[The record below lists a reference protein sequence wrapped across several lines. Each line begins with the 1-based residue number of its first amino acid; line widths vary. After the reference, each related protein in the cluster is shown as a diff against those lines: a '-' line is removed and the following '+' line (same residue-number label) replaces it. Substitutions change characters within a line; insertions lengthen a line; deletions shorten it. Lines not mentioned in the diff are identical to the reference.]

1 MICLGVVLCILKII
15 LIVLGAVL
23 GIALLLILFLLFN
36 SFRYEAS
43 GSKESELSF
52 NSGFKWLFGIL
63 KGYYN
68 ISDGVT
74 EYAVTL
80 PFGIKLV
87 SYSSESD
94 ISYEL
99 SDENIM
105 NDEPFY
111 DDESYGKNKKRSI
124 ADRLRAIFDRIKDFA
139 ASIMEKIRLVQSF
152 NTKYNIKSL
161 MEATFKLVK
170 KLLKSIGFKKLEV
183 VGTMGFD
190 DPAGTGKAI
199 GAISAVSALL
209 PFRIDIR
216 GNFERKELT
225 GNFRLK
231 GRTNL
236 FRILFP
242 IALYVFTKPVWP
254 LARDYWKGDLYEL

>member
-1 MICLGVVLCILKII
+1 MGVVLCVLKII

-23 GIALLLILFLLFN
+23 GTALLLIVLLLFN

-43 GSKESELSF
+43 GSKENELRF
-52 NSGFKWLFGIL
+52 NSDFKWLFGIL
-63 KGYYN
+63 KGYYS
-68 ISDGVT
+68 ISGGVT

-80 PFGIKLV
+80 PFGIKLL
-87 SYSSESD
+87 SYSSEPD
-94 ISYEL
+94 LSYEL
-99 SDENIM
+99 DNENLL

-111 DDESYGKNKKRSI
+111 DDESGVKNKKRSI
-124 ADRLRAIFDRIKDFA
+124 ADRLRAVFGRIKDFVT
-139 ASIMEKIRLVQSF
+139 SVKEKIRLVQSF

-161 MEATFKLVK
+161 TEATYRLIR
-170 KLLKSIGFKKLEV
+170 KLLKNIGFRRLEV
-183 VGTMGFD
+183 AGTMGFD
-190 DPAGTGKAI
+190 NPAGTGAAI

-209 PFRIDIR
+209 PFSIDIR
-216 GNFERKELT
+216 GNFEQKELT

-242 IALYVFTKPVWP
+242 IALYVFTRPVWP